1 MKLSFMVIVGAGD
14 QSTVNRIR
22 RQRTTIVHT
31 YLKNA
36 FVNLKKVNRDYF
48 ENKNTG
54 SPET

>member
-1 MKLSFMVIVGAGD
+1 MVIVGAGD